1 MRSPLAILVLSRLK
15 ESLRQPEAIFW
26 TFVFPALLAVALG
39 IAFRGDRLDPAS
51 VVVVASGKAGSVAQA
66 LAADRALRVDVLG
79 REEAERRLRSGR
91 AAIVVVPG
99 APLVYRFDPS
109 RSESRLAR
117 ASVDAAL
124 QRAAGRTNPV
134 ATADEPVREPGARY
148 IDFLIPGLLG
158 MNILGGGAWGIGWV
172 IAEMRMK
179 KLLKLQ
185 LSTPMRR
192 STFLVAHVLTRLIYL
207 PLEIVPLLGLAW
219 LLFGVSTAGSYAA
232 LSAAS
237 VMGAF
242 AFSSLGLLLASRA
255 RTNES
260 IMGLINLCTLPMFV
274 LSGVFFSTSRFP
286 EAFRPWIRALP
297 LTALTDALRAV
308 MTDGT
313 SLASLGPQFL
323 VLGLWG
329 AACLVAA
336 LWIFRWT

>member
-1 MRSPLAILVLSRLK
+1 MRSSLAHLVVARLK

-39 IAFRGDRLDPAS
+39 IAFRGDRPDPAS
-51 VVVVASGKAGSVAQA
+51 VIVIASGKAGPIAHA
-66 LAADRALRVDVLG
+66 LATDNALHVEVLG
-79 REEAERRLRSGR
+79 RGEAEARLRSGR
-91 AAIVVVPG
+91 AAIIVMPG
-99 APLVYRFDPS
+99 TPLIYRFDPS

-124 QRAAGRTNPV
+124 QRAAGRTDPV
-134 ATADEPVREPGARY
+134 ATTDDPVREPGARY

-158 MNILGGGAWGIGWV
+158 MNIMGGGAWGIGWV

-185 LSTPMRR
+185 LATPMRR
-192 STFLVAHVLTRLIYL
+192 SVFLVAHVLTRLIYL
-207 PLEIVPLLGLAW
+207 PLEVVPLLGLAW
-219 LLFGVSTAGSYAA
+219 LIFGVSTAGSYAA
-232 LSAAS
+232 LSAAA

-242 AFSSLGLLLASRA
+242 AFSALGLLLASRA
-255 RTNES
+255 RTNET

-286 EAFRPWIRALP
+286 EAFQPLIKALP
-297 LTALTDALRAV
+297 LTALNDALRAI

-313 SLASLGPQFL
+313 SLLTLGPQFL
-323 VLGLWG
+323 VLGFWG
-329 AACLVAA
+329 AVSLIAA
-336 LWIFRWT
+336 LWIFRWS

>member
-1 MRSPLAILVLSRLK
+1 MRSPLAFLVLSRIR
-15 ESLRQPEAIFW
+15 ESLRHPEAIFW

-39 IAFRGDRLDPAS
+39 IAFQEDRSGPAS
-51 VVVVASGKAGSVAQA
+51 VVVVASGTASPVAQA
-66 LAADRALRVDVLG
+66 LAADNALRVDLLD
-79 REEAERRLRSGR
+79 REEAEARLRSGR

-124 QRAAGRTNPV
+124 QRAAGRENPIE
-134 ATADEPVREPGARY
+134 TADEPVREPGARY

-185 LSTPMRR
+185 LATPMRR
-192 STFLVAHVLTRLIYL
+192 STFLVSHVLARLVYL
-207 PLEIVPLLGLAW
+207 PLEILPLLGLSW

-232 LSAAS
+232 LAAAC

-242 AFSSLGLLLASRA
+242 AFSALGLLLASRA
-255 RTNES
+255 QTNET

-286 EAFRPWIRALP
+286 EVFQPLIRALP
-297 LTALTDALRAV
+297 LTALIDALRAV
-308 MTDGT
+308 MTDG
-313 SLASLGPQFL
+313 SSFAALWPQFL
-323 VLGLWG
+323 VLGFWG
-329 AACLVAA
+329 TASLVAA
-336 LWIFRWT
+336 LWIFRWS